1 MIRLPLI
8 VLLSSLTVLSSAPVR
23 GACTDGP
30 EVCVDGPGSKF
41 INGVEVWRECWNYQ
55 TTRHCTSSSTVDYC
69 SGLKQTP
76 GCRQT
81 KAECLSYSLTGT
93 CMSWNSTYI
102 CSEEAKETENIEI
115 LDSSHTV
122 ISGTDTTTCSSF
134 LDNPDCYIAEEKCI
148 EGPETRIINGVA
160 VYKECW
166 KKELAFACAAPGA
179 SNSCQIIASKGCQPI
194 GEKVCERVGA
204 DGSCAQ
210 YSQKFHCVNTDPIE
224 GDDITPEGT
233 PAKPGFD
240 LLACKT
246 ATEGMTCKASG
257 YSCMQ
262 TNDKGECIQRKYI
275 YNCTKSLNENACE
288 ALEKLPECEIRKSTC
303 IERDG
308 PKCLAY
314 KKEIFCKG
322 DSEISAPGADII
334 DSNIVIGSI
343 EPSDTCLPLKDNPAC
358 TVLRTECVEGPA
370 EKIINGVPVY
380 KDCWKYEYI
389 YVCGASGNGSEETKN
404 DCGKFEADKDCVKVS
419 SECIAVDDEGK
430 CLTTAHTYRCVEKEG
445 SAVTETICRPAE
457 CLDGVCEGS
466 GDPADSDFS
475 KVITMLETARQG
487 ALYGDYDNGRFF
499 NGEVDECSKKVLGFS
514 CCDTKVKA
522 GTANSS
528 AFGKAMSFAGDVTVE
543 TVKYIGSPYVY
554 DVLSASDATSGIL
567 NMLYGDAT
575 SGIYN
580 PSLSFYGFGMTLQG
594 GQMYFTFDPT
604 SFAMS
609 VALQIALDYLQCEPK
624 EQTLMLKKGQKLC
637 HHVGTY
643 CSKKVVTC
651 VERKES
657 YCCYNSPLARILQ
670 EQGRPQLGKGWGS
683 AQNPQ
688 CEGFTQDE
696 LERLDFDAMDLSEF
710 EALIVQKNE
719 LDSAAAQ
726 DRGTAHTKN
735 LVDKNLGAY
744 VPPSV
749 GSSHVV
755 DPNFTGTPTAP
766 NRPSSPKAPSKTL
779 KN

>member
-179 SNSCQIIASKGCQPI
+179 SNSCQILASKGCQPI

-204 DGSCAQ
+204 DGTCAQ
-210 YSQKFHCVNTDPIE
+210 YSQKYHCVNTDPIE

-275 YNCTKSLNENACE
+275 YNCTKSLNENSCE
-288 ALEKLPECEIRKSTC
+288 ALEKLPECEVRKSTC

-334 DSNIVIGSI
+334 DSNIVIGAI

-370 EKIINGVPVY
+370 EKIINGIPVY
-380 KDCWKYEYI
+380 KDCWKYEHV
-389 YVCGASGNGSEETKN
+389 YVCGASGDGSEETKN

-419 SECIAVDDEGK
+419 SECIAVDDQGK

-445 SAVTETICRPAE
+445 SVVTETICRPAE
-457 CLDGVCEGS
+457 CLDGICEGF

-528 AFGKAMSFAGDVTVE
+528 AFGKAMRFAGDVTVE

-594 GQMYFTFDPT
+594 
-604 SFAMS
+604 AKC
-609 VALQIALDYLQCEPK
+609 I
-624 EQTLMLKKGQKLC
+624 
-637 HHVGTY
+637 
-643 CSKKVVTC
+643 
-651 VERKES
+651 
-657 YCCYNSPLARILQ
+657 SPLT
-670 EQGRPQLGKGWGS
+670 P
-683 AQNPQ
+683 P
-688 CEGFTQDE
+688 
-696 LERLDFDAMDLSEF
+696 LSPCP
-710 EALIVQKNE
+710 L
-719 LDSAAAQ
+719 
-726 DRGTAHTKN
+726 
-735 LVDKNLGAY
+735 
-744 VPPSV
+744 
-749 GSSHVV
+749 
-755 DPNFTGTPTAP
+755 
-766 NRPSSPKAPSKTL
+766 PSKLHWTICSANL
-779 KN
+779 KSKP

>member
-1 MIRLPLI
+1 M
-8 VLLSSLTVLSSAPVR
+8 
-23 GACTDGP
+23 
-30 EVCVDGPGSKF
+30 
-41 INGVEVWRECWNYQ
+41 
-55 TTRHCTSSSTVDYC
+55 
-69 SGLKQTP
+69 
-76 GCRQT
+76 
-81 KAECLSYSLTGT
+81 
-93 CMSWNSTYI
+93 
-102 CSEEAKETENIEI
+102 
-115 LDSSHTV
+115 
-122 ISGTDTTTCSSF
+122 
-134 LDNPDCYIAEEKCI
+134 
-148 EGPETRIINGVA
+148 
-160 VYKECW
+160 
-166 KKELAFACAAPGA
+166 
-179 SNSCQIIASKGCQPI
+179 
-194 GEKVCERVGA
+194 
-204 DGSCAQ
+204 
-210 YSQKFHCVNTDPIE
+210 
-224 GDDITPEGT
+224 
-233 PAKPGFD
+233 
-240 LLACKT
+240 
-246 ATEGMTCKASG
+246 
-257 YSCMQ
+257 
-262 TNDKGECIQRKYI
+262 
-275 YNCTKSLNENACE
+275 
-288 ALEKLPECEIRKSTC
+288 
-303 IERDG
+303 
-308 PKCLAY
+308 
-314 KKEIFCKG
+314 
-322 DSEISAPGADII
+322 
-334 DSNIVIGSI
+334 
-343 EPSDTCLPLKDNPAC
+343 
-358 TVLRTECVEGPA
+358 LRTECVEGPA

-445 SAVTETICRPAE
+445 SVVTETICRPAE
-457 CLDGVCEGS
+457 CLDGICDGS

-487 ALYGDYDNGRFF
+487 AFYGDYDNGRFF

-609 VALQIALDYLQCEPK
+609 VAVQIALDYLQCEPK

-637 HHVGTY
+637 HYVGTY

-719 LDSAAAQ
+719 LDSAAAK

-735 LVDKNLGAY
+735 LVDKDLGAY

-755 DPNFTGTPTAP
+755 DPSFTGTPTAP
-766 NRPSSPKAPSKTL
+766 NRPSSPKAPSKNL

>member
-1 MIRLPLI
+1 MISRPLMLLLPFLM
-8 VLLSSLTVLSSAPVR
+8 LLTSATVSA
-23 GACTDGP
+23 ACTDGP

-55 TTRHCTSSSTVDYC
+55 TTRHCTESSTVDYC
-69 SGLKQTP
+69 KGLQNTP

-81 KAECLSYSLTGT
+81 KADCLSYDLTGT
-93 CMSWNSTYI
+93 CMSWNSTYV
-102 CSEEAKETENIEI
+102 CSEEAKDTENIEI
-115 LDSSHTV
+115 LDFSHTV
-122 ISGTDTTTCSSF
+122 ISGTDTSACSSF
-134 LDNPDCYIAEEKCI
+134 IDNPDCYIAEEKCV

-166 KKELAFACAAPGA
+166 RKELAFACAAAGA
-179 SNSCQIIASKGCQPI
+179 SNSCQVLASKGCQPV
-194 GEKVCERVGA
+194 GEKVCERIGA
-204 DGSCAQ
+204 DGACAQ
-210 YSQKFHCVNTDPIE
+210 YSQKYHCVNTDPIE
-224 GDDITPEGT
+224 GDNITPEGT
-233 PAKPGFD
+233 PSKPGFD
-240 LLACKT
+240 LLTCKT
-246 ATEGMTCKASG
+246 ATEGMTCKASS

-275 YNCTKSLNENACE
+275 YNCTQSLNENSCV
-288 ALEKLPECEIRKSTC
+288 ALEKLPECEVRKSTC

-334 DSNIVIGSI
+334 DSNIVIGAI
-343 EPSDTCLPLKDNPAC
+343 EPSDTCLPLKDHPTC

-380 KDCWKYEYI
+380 KDCWKYEHT
-389 YVCGASGNGSEETKN
+389 YVCSAGTGGSGETKN

-419 SECIAVDDEGK
+419 SECIAVNDVGK
-430 CLTTAHTYRCVEKEG
+430 CLTTAHTYRCQEKEG
-445 SAVTETICRPAE
+445 SVVTETICRPAE
-457 CLDGVCEGS
+457 CLDGICDGS

-475 KVITMLETARQG
+475 KVITMLETARQS
-487 ALYGDYDNGRFF
+487 ALYADYDNGRFF

-514 CCDTKVKA
+514 CCGTKVKA

-554 DVLSASDATSGIL
+554 DVLSASDTTSGIL

-609 VALQIALDYLQCEPK
+609 VAVQIALDYLQCEPK

-637 HHVGTY
+637 HYVGTY

-719 LDSAAAQ
+719 LNSAAAQ
-726 DRGTAHTKN
+726 DRGTSHTKN
-735 LVDKNLGAY
+735 LVDKDLGAY
-744 VPPSV
+744 VSPSV
-749 GSSHVV
+749 GLSHVV
-755 DPNFTGTPTAP
+755 DPNFTGTATP
-766 NRPSSPKAPSKTL
+766 NRPSSSKAPSKNL

>member
-1 MIRLPLI
+1 M
-8 VLLSSLTVLSSAPVR
+8 
-23 GACTDGP
+23 
-30 EVCVDGPGSKF
+30 
-41 INGVEVWRECWNYQ
+41 
-55 TTRHCTSSSTVDYC
+55 
-69 SGLKQTP
+69 
-76 GCRQT
+76 
-81 KAECLSYSLTGT
+81 
-93 CMSWNSTYI
+93 
-102 CSEEAKETENIEI
+102 
-115 LDSSHTV
+115 
-122 ISGTDTTTCSSF
+122 
-134 LDNPDCYIAEEKCI
+134 
-148 EGPETRIINGVA
+148 
-160 VYKECW
+160 
-166 KKELAFACAAPGA
+166 
-179 SNSCQIIASKGCQPI
+179 
-194 GEKVCERVGA
+194 
-204 DGSCAQ
+204 
-210 YSQKFHCVNTDPIE
+210 
-224 GDDITPEGT
+224 
-233 PAKPGFD
+233 
-240 LLACKT
+240 
-246 ATEGMTCKASG
+246 
-257 YSCMQ
+257 
-262 TNDKGECIQRKYI
+262 
-275 YNCTKSLNENACE
+275 
-288 ALEKLPECEIRKSTC
+288 
-303 IERDG
+303 
-308 PKCLAY
+308 
-314 KKEIFCKG
+314 
-322 DSEISAPGADII
+322 
-334 DSNIVIGSI
+334 
-343 EPSDTCLPLKDNPAC
+343 
-358 TVLRTECVEGPA
+358 LRTECVEGPA
-370 EKIINGVPVY
+370 EKIINGIPVY
-380 KDCWKYEYI
+380 KDCWKYEHV
-389 YVCGASGNGSEETKN
+389 YVCGASGDGSEETKN

-419 SECIAVDDEGK
+419 SECIAVDDQGK

-445 SAVTETICRPAE
+445 SVVTETICRPAE
-457 CLDGVCEGS
+457 CLDGICEGS

-528 AFGKAMSFAGDVTVE
+528 AFGKAMRFAGDVTVE

-609 VALQIALDYLQCEPK
+609 VAVQIALDHLQCEPK

-637 HHVGTY
+637 HYVGTY

-719 LDSAAAQ
+719 LNSAAAQ
-726 DRGTAHTKN
+726 DRGTTHTKN
-735 LVDKNLGAY
+735 LVDKDLGAY

-766 NRPSSPKAPSKTL
+766 TRPSSSKAPSKNL